1 MVTDYSKQIDLIK
14 PHEFKK
20 TIHVIGCGAIGS
32 WVVFFLLKMGF
43 DNIHVYDFDIVE
55 EHNLPNQMF
64 SEHHINMLKVD
75 AMFDTYT
82 KSFIETNNTT
92 ITSRLTIHNE
102 KITARKA
109 ATLDGIIISCVDSM
123 EARKEIYENA
133 LKFGSAELW
142 IEGRIGIYGAYVY
155 TVERGN
161 MAAYTGYEKT
171 LYADEDAEVSSC
183 GVSQTALPAAVS
195 CASQMIM
202 TMIAWHNEWIYYN
215 EVQFQI
221 PQVLA
226 MSTIWK

>member
-1 MVTDYSKQIDLIK
+1 MVTDYSKQTDLIK

-20 TIHVIGCGAIGS
+20 PIHVIGCGAIGS

-43 DNIHVYDFDIVE
+43 SNIHVYDYDVVE

-64 SEHHINMLKVD
+64 KEDQIGTHKVESILSVYMD
-75 AMFDTYT
+75 FFEDV
-82 KSFIETNNTT
+82 IEKNQ
-92 ITSRLTIHNE
+92 SRLIIHNQ
-102 KITARKA
+102 KVTSKD
-109 ATLDGIIISCVDSM
+109 ATLFNGVVISCVDSM

-142 IEGRIGIYGAYVY
+142 IEGRIGIYGAYIY

-161 MAAYTGYEKT
+161 MTAFNEYEKT

-183 GVSQTALPAAVS
+183 GVSQTALPAAVA

-202 TMIAWHNEWIYYN
+202 TMIVWHNKGIYYN

-221 PQVLA
+221 PQIIA
-226 MSTIWK
+226 MNTTWE